1 MSAPASLVSR
11 LRSRV
16 PAGAIVAA
24 VYLLLAIV
32 VTISAWR
39 APSVTYIG
47 EGPDPIQSMWAIG
60 WAPFAVSHGMNPLLT
75 TSMNA
80 PSGFDLLWPD
90 AFSIPLMLF
99 WPVTALFGA
108 MVTYDLVITLSLAV
122 ASFFAYL
129 VIRRWIPG
137 IVAAACGGLLYGFS
151 PYMTGQS
158 LGHLSLVLAGVTPP
172 LALMLLDE
180 IVVRQR
186 HRPRTLGV
194 LAALLAVVQFFI
206 AQEILLTEILVA
218 AIVTVVLAFT
228 HRELIRSHVGFV
240 LRTLGFAAVPAL
252 FVLAYPVW
260 LQFLG
265 PGHVLTSGAIHG
277 TDIYET
283 NALNFVVPSVAQLI
297 SPPVATGISSHFSG
311 NASEWDAYLGIPL
324 VLVLI
329 AATVRFW
336 SVPVIRTAGI
346 VALII
351 AVLSLGPHLNINGH
365 PILAVPLPW
374 WIPEHMPV
382 LDDILPNR
390 LMVYVDLAAAITFA
404 FTLRILW
411 LLRSS
416 LALNVVVAIAVLVPL
431 APTLPVPTTTLDTSA
446 PFTSAT
452 TAAAFNG
459 ADVLFEPYPSLD
471 YPDAMIWQRAAG
483 YTFTMA
489 GGYIIGP
496 TAPGSDDLQRSIF
509 DLTSP
514 STTVTLTGADRL
526 ALAGEFRTLGIDA
539 VVVGSGATPGMAS
552 LFTQF
557 LGKAPI
563 HDDGFLVWQFLPFH

>member
-1 MSAPASLVSR
+1 MSAPTSLVSR
-11 LRSRV
+11 LRARV
-16 PAGAIVAA
+16 PAGVIVAA
-24 VYLLLAIV
+24 VYVVLAVV

-47 EGPDPIQSMWAIG
+47 EGPDPIQGMWAIG
-60 WAPFAVSHGMNPLLT
+60 WVPFAASHGLNPLLS

-80 PSGFDLLWPD
+80 PTGFDLLWPD
-90 AFSIPLMLF
+90 PFSIPLILF

-108 MVTYDLVITLSLAV
+108 TVTYNLVITLSLAL

-129 VIRRWIPG
+129 VIRRWVPG
-137 IVAAACGGLLYGFS
+137 VVAAACGGLLYGFS
-151 PYMTGQS
+151 PYMTGQM
-158 LGHLSLVLAGVTPP
+158 LGHISLVLAGVTPP

-186 HRPRTLGV
+186 RSPRTLGL

-206 AQEILLTEILVA
+206 SQEILLTEILA
-218 AIVTVVLAFT
+218 AALVTIVLALT
-228 HRELIRSHVGFV
+228 HRDLIRSHIGFV
-240 LRTLGFAAVPAL
+240 ARTLGAAAVPAVIL
-252 FVLAYPVW
+252 LAYPTW

-277 TDIYET
+277 NDIYVT

-324 VLVLI
+324 VLLLI

-374 WIPEHMPV
+374 WIPDHLPV

-404 FTLRILW
+404 FSLRILW

-416 LALNVVVAIAVLVPL
+416 LALNVVVAIAVLLPL
-431 APTLPVPTTTLDTSA
+431 APTLPVPATTLTTSA
-446 PFTSAT
+446 PFASDTE
-452 TAAAFNG
+452 AAAFSG

-471 YPDAMIWQRAAG
+471 YPDAMIWQRTAG
-483 YTFTMA
+483 YTFIMT

-496 TAPGSDDLQRSIF
+496 NAPGSDDLQRHIF
-509 DLTSP
+509 DLTSR
-514 STTVTLTGADRL
+514 SATVTLTGADQL
-526 ALAGEFRTLGIDA
+526 TLAGEFRTLGIDT
-539 VVVGSGATPGMAS
+539 VVVGAGATPGMAS

-557 LGKAPI
+557 LGRAPI
-563 HDDGFLVWQFLPFH
+563 HDHGFLVWRFPPFH